1 MSNFFESALN
11 DLDSLEEEILGPD
24 YAYHEFI
31 KNPSE
36 LGMGA
41 KGKKIATN
49 IGGIISY
56 VELLAAGDSK
66 ASKAGIL
73 GDKYFM
79 KTGATCTDVDT
90 GEDATRSLYI
100 NNVPDGSIP
109 FISSMTG
116 TNFKDFKGLV
126 PGVIGD
132 IAQLNPLGI
141 FQAFM
146 LGNKPDCKSIT
157 MPVRDT
163 NNVDSTESAFVATA
177 DIQNMNACWFINKKN
192 PITGEK
198 CRESFAPYKK
208 KTRVP
213 DDKLIQLYYGSLGL
227 LGLYLLMRIVTK
239 K

>member
-24 YAYHEFI
+24 YAYYDFI

-41 KGKKIATN
+41 DGGKIATN

-66 ASKAGIL
+66 ASKAGVL

-79 KTGATCTDVDT
+79 KTGATCKDVDT
-90 GEDATRSLYI
+90 GEDATRSLYV

-116 TNFKDFKGLV
+116 TNFKDFRGLV

-132 IAQLNPLGI
+132 VAQLNPLGI

-146 LGNKPDCKSIT
+146 LGSKPDCKSIT
-157 MPVRDT
+157 MPTRDA
-163 NNVDSTESAFVATA
+163 NNVESTEAAFVATA
-177 DIQNMNACWFINKKN
+177 DIQNMNACWFTDNKN
-192 PITGEK
+192 PITGETCK
-198 CRESFAPYKK
+198 ESFAPYKK
-208 KTRVP
+208 KTKVP
-213 DDKLIQLYYGSLGL
+213 DDILIQLYYGSLGL
-227 LGLYLLMRIVTK
+227 LGLYLLMRMVTK

>member
-24 YAYHEFI
+24 YAYYKFI

-41 KGKKIATN
+41 DGGKIATN

-56 VELLAAGDSK
+56 VELLASGDSK
-66 ASKAGIL
+66 ASKSGIL

-79 KTGATCTDVDT
+79 KTGATCKDVDT

-109 FISSMTG
+109 FISSMSG
-116 TNFKDFKGLV
+116 TDFKDFRGLV
-126 PGVIGD
+126 PGVITDMGN
-132 IAQLNPLGI
+132 LNPLGI

-146 LGNKPDCKSIT
+146 LGSKPDCKSIT
-157 MPVRDT
+157 MPVRDSS
-163 NNVDSTESAFVATA
+163 NVDSTESAFVVTA
-177 DIQNMNACWFINKKN
+177 DIQNMNACWFPDGKN

-198 CRESFAPYKK
+198 CKESFASYKK
-208 KTRVP
+208 KDKMP
-213 DDKLIQLYYGSLGL
+213 DDTLIQLYYGSLGL
-227 LGLYLLMRIVTK
+227 LGLYLLMKIVTK

>member
-36 LGMGA
+36 LGMKP

-132 IAQLNPLGI
+132 MAQLNPLGI

-146 LGNKPDCKSIT
+146 LGNKLD
-157 MPVRDT
+157 
-163 NNVDSTESAFVATA
+163 
-177 DIQNMNACWFINKKN
+177 
-192 PITGEK
+192 
-198 CRESFAPYKK
+198 
-208 KTRVP
+208 
-213 DDKLIQLYYGSLGL
+213 
-227 LGLYLLMRIVTK
+227 
-239 K
+239 